1 MLRHSGG
8 KHSCCLSLDNFEASE
23 PGMGIGQT
31 CVQTWLRLLLVC
43 DTEQMTEPLRTC
55 FLISKTGVMPTPLGG
70 HEDQIE

>member
-8 KHSCCLSLDNFEASE
+8 KHNCCLSLDNFEASE

-31 CVQTWLRLLLVC
+31 WLRLLLVS

-70 HEDQIE
+70 HKDQTE